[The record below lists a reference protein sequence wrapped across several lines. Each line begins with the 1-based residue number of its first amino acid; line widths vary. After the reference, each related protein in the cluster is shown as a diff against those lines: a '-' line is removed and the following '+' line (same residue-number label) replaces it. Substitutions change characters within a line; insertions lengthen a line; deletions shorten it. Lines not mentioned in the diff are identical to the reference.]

1 MKIQTYDS
9 NGIITSS
16 NKVEGSVPEYIMEF
30 DDSMSIFNFSD
41 SEYKLIKSNSSK
53 PKRKYLIEKY
63 KWLIKYDY
71 ELYCKTCEYVDIES
85 VEQVAAI
92 QIKFLEMLA
101 HK

>member
-71 ELYCKTCEYVDIES
+71 ELYLSTILRNLFAYFPKGPNLFAY
-85 VEQVAAI
+85 
-92 QIKFLEMLA
+92 FLNSNTSS
-101 HK
+101 